1 MAMLVLLDSNFRATF
16 RFGSQQ
22 LLPVF
27 SEMVQS
33 KVRGAADRMS
43 LVSQVSY
50 FMKSSPPNAK
60 VALIFGSFEN
70 MLTGRRSEIQHFP
83 KAVIRFEVES
93 YAQMLRDL
101 LGAHPSVS
109 VFFAPLFRSQPTWYE
124 SNYGEILDLFCSIIT
139 HVDPARVKVVPHV
152 DISTKNLDPAG
163 VHFDKVVQ
171 QLVVTQL
178 LSSFLDG
185 FFVDPQQYPLIDI
198 IGYLINIFLSFLII
212 CSSYYIDPELVL
224 IVS

>member
-1 MAMLVLLDSNFRATF
+1 MAMLILLDSNLRATF
-16 RFGSQQ
+16 RFGSRQ

-27 SEMVQS
+27 SEVIQS
-33 KVRGAADRMS
+33 KIRGAADRMS

-50 FMKSSPPNAK
+50 FMKNSPPNTK

-70 MLTGRRSEIQHFP
+70 MLTGRRSEVQHFP

-109 VFFAPLFRSQPTWYE
+109 VFVFAPLFRSQPTWYE
-124 SNYGEILDLFCSIIT
+124 SNYGEILDLFCSIIA

-152 DISTKNLDPAG
+152 DISTRNLDPAG

-185 FFVDPQQYPLIDI
+185 VFVDPGQYPLIDI
-198 IGYLINIFLSFLII
+198 IGYLITFFIYDNLI
-212 CSSYYIDPELVL
+212 
-224 IVS
+224 